1 MDKEEALQEFFRS
14 LKMTFTTATFYSK
27 GHPSFLKSLK
37 DFKEKSDALL
47 VFLNPIRIDVT
58 VSSLV
63 LDGLTYN
70 KTGLH
75 DELAAMFHKRKIK
88 SIEIKQGV
96 TLEEIVALTAGIS
109 LRPKEILRAG
119 GISSVIKLGKN
130 ANLLVEEL
138 DYSQLLKGKGEEV
151 KDIWAC
157 MLNQAIEK
165 DDPSKIDELAD
176 SFEKIFEK
184 FNVTDFTSDE
194 QLSKNI
200 GIFKKWLK
208 ENHNDKY
215 SKFNKTML
223 KIILKEKEVSQADSL
238 DQIKKFC
245 HDMSTSQISDA
256 LYEEVLNNDDFHVST
271 FKFLSQFFGKIKNQE
286 IASSLEKKLKEIKD
300 LKSKTRVNKII
311 QELFLSDES
320 LITEGSR
327 HSLAALL
334 ETISLEDKY
343 EFNRNF
349 LHINYQFV
357 LLNLLAQENDP
368 EVLKQIVES
377 LIEEWGKISR
387 DRDWLYLKNLL
398 ETLKNSSKQNVSN
411 ADIFKVLEDK
421 ILLLAEDA
429 IIANDAPEY
438 LEYFIDMMETSAK
451 GGDFYLEKIFTENI
465 IHQNILKIFLKLF
478 PDRLTIFLKKLEPM
492 RQEVEFME
500 EIIKNLKSTKLAA
513 IYKIYKDIYSFS
525 NEFIKIEVL
534 KAMRDLAEYDAE
546 FLFGIL
552 ERENVYLKKEALF
565 ILIRDESVKK
575 RVAGALLS
583 IPNFFG
589 IKNKVVLE
597 NLKLIEEL
605 GLKEATEHLV
615 ILSKKIFFWDWKVK
629 TQAKVILRSWNV

>member
-1 MDKEEALQEFFRS
+1 MDKEEALQDFFRS
-14 LKMTFTTATFYSK
+14 LKITFTTATFYSK
-27 GHPSFLKSLK
+27 GHPYFLKSVK

-208 ENHNDKY
+208 ENHKDKY

-286 IASSLEKKLKEIKD
+286 IASSLEKKLKETKD
-300 LKSKTRVNKII
+300 LKSKARVNKII

-349 LHINYQFV
+349 LHINYHFI

-411 ADIFKVLEDK
+411 TDIFKVLEDK

>member
-1 MDKEEALQEFFRS
+1 MDKEEALQDFFRS
-14 LKMTFTTATFYSK
+14 LKITFTTATFYSK

-208 ENHNDKY
+208 ENHKDKY

-286 IASSLEKKLKEIKD
+286 IASSLEKKLKETKD
-300 LKSKTRVNKII
+300 LKSKARVNKII

-349 LHINYQFV
+349 LHINYHFI

-398 ETLKNSSKQNVSN
+398 GTLKNSSKQNVSN

-438 LEYFIDMMETSAK
+438 LEYFIDMMETSAR

>member
-1 MDKEEALQEFFRS
+1 MDKEEALQDFFRS
-14 LKMTFTTATFYSK
+14 LKITFTTATFYSK
-27 GHPSFLKSLK
+27 GHPYFLKSVK

-208 ENHNDKY
+208 ENHKDKY

-349 LHINYQFV
+349 LHINYHFI

-438 LEYFIDMMETSAK
+438 LEYFIDMMETSAR

>member
-1 MDKEEALQEFFRS
+1 MDKEEALQDFFRS
-14 LKMTFTTATFYSK
+14 LKITFTTATFYSK
-27 GHPSFLKSLK
+27 GHPYFLKSVK

-208 ENHNDKY
+208 ENHKDKY

-286 IASSLEKKLKEIKD
+286 IASSLEKKLKETKD
-300 LKSKTRVNKII
+300 LKSKARVNKII

-349 LHINYQFV
+349 LHINYHFI

-377 LIEEWGKISR
+377 LIEEWGKISQ

-398 ETLKNSSKQNVSN
+398 GTLKNSSKQNVSN

-438 LEYFIDMMETSAK
+438 LEYFIDIMETSAR

>member
-1 MDKEEALQEFFRS
+1 MDKEEALQDFFRS
-14 LKMTFTTATFYSK
+14 LKITFTTATFYSK
-27 GHPSFLKSLK
+27 GHPYFLKSVK

-96 TLEEIVALTAGIS
+96 TLEEIAALTAGIS

-208 ENHNDKY
+208 ENHKDKY

-286 IASSLEKKLKEIKD
+286 IASSLEKKLKETKD
-300 LKSKTRVNKII
+300 LKSKARVNKII

-349 LHINYQFV
+349 LHINYHFI

-377 LIEEWGKISR
+377 LIEEWGKISQ

-398 ETLKNSSKQNVSN
+398 GTLKNSSKQNVSN

-438 LEYFIDMMETSAK
+438 LEYFIDMMETSAR

>member
-1 MDKEEALQEFFRS
+1 MDKEEALQDFFRS
-14 LKMTFTTATFYSK
+14 LKITFTTATFYSK
-27 GHPSFLKSLK
+27 GHPYFLKSVK

-208 ENHNDKY
+208 ENHKDKY

-286 IASSLEKKLKEIKD
+286 IASSLEKKLKETKD
-300 LKSKTRVNKII
+300 LKSKARVNKII

-349 LHINYQFV
+349 LHINYHFI

-398 ETLKNSSKQNVSN
+398 GTLKNSSKQNVSN

-438 LEYFIDMMETSAK
+438 LEYFIDMMETSAR

>member
-1 MDKEEALQEFFRS
+1 MDKEEALQDFFRS
-14 LKMTFTTATFYSK
+14 LKITFTTATFYSK
-27 GHPSFLKSLK
+27 GHPYFLKSVK

-208 ENHNDKY
+208 ENHKDKY

-286 IASSLEKKLKEIKD
+286 IASSLEKKLKETKD
-300 LKSKTRVNKII
+300 LKSKARVNKII

-349 LHINYQFV
+349 LHINYHFI

-377 LIEEWGKISR
+377 LIEEWGKISQ

-398 ETLKNSSKQNVSN
+398 GTLKNSSKQNVSN

-438 LEYFIDMMETSAK
+438 LEYFIDMMETSAR

-478 PDRLTIFLKKLEPM
+478 PDKLTIFLKKLEPM

>member
-14 LKMTFTTATFYSK
+14 LKITFTTATFYSK
-27 GHPSFLKSLK
+27 GHPYFLKSVK

-58 VSSLV
+58 ASFLV

-176 SFEKIFEK
+176 SFEKICEK

-208 ENHNDKY
+208 ENHKDKY
-215 SKFNKTML
+215 SKFNKMML
-223 KIILKEKEVSQADSL
+223 KIILKEKKVSQADSL
-238 DQIKKFC
+238 EQIKKFC

-286 IASSLEKKLKEIKD
+286 IVSSLEKKLKEIKD

-478 PDRLTIFLKKLEPM
+478 PDKLTIFLKKLEPM

-589 IKNKVVLE
+589 IKNKVILE

-629 TQAKVILRSWNV
+629 TQAKGILRGWNV

>member
-1 MDKEEALQEFFRS
+1 MDKEEALQDFFRS
-14 LKMTFTTATFYSK
+14 LKITFTTATFYSK
-27 GHPSFLKSLK
+27 GHPYFLKSVK

-208 ENHNDKY
+208 ENHKDKY

-286 IASSLEKKLKEIKD
+286 IASSLEKKLKETKD
-300 LKSKTRVNKII
+300 LKSKARVNKII

-349 LHINYQFV
+349 LHINYHFI

-377 LIEEWGKISR
+377 LIEEWGKISQ

-398 ETLKNSSKQNVSN
+398 GTLKNSSKQNVSN

-438 LEYFIDMMETSAK
+438 LEYFIDMMETSAR